1 MRRVL
6 NQCVICR
13 AKVTKMVFSSK
24 IIAYLVDEDISMLIL
39 VFGVLHMMEEHYIV
53 QKDLEVFPNTFHEFD
68 WFTGAGFAIT

>member
-1 MRRVL
+1 
-6 NQCVICR
+6 
-13 AKVTKMVFSSK
+13 MVFSSK